1 MLYNYT
7 FSMASYALRLLL
19 HPLSNLLFFPRFY
32 FLSAVSETLWKDPI
46 EFRED
51 KKGGPLAAMYLIYGP
66 YVKREFDYIYIH
78 TNYSA

>member
-1 MLYNYT
+1 MLLDYYYT
-7 FSMASYALRLLL
+7 LCLISCSSHGFI
-19 HPLSNLLFFPRFY
+19 

-66 YVKREFDYIYIH
+66 YVKRECDYIYIH